1 MHMPGY
7 QANRRPKRWSPA
19 AVRICLCLILFWILS
34 ADLYGAGL
42 LDSRYTTILYTDRNQ
57 LEAFTEEVYLGS
69 LSYFL
74 RRRSSITLQQEVA
87 DKVDTVVERVMEI
100 LEMFPKGM
108 KFKIVFHDN
117 KEEVREAYRKIY
129 GFSPDFI
136 AFYSPKT
143 RTLHLSLEDISLRVL
158 AHETAHAVIDHYF
171 GIAPPSKVHEVLA
184 QYVEEN
190 IEK

>member
-1 MHMPGY
+1 MQMLRYQPDRWPGR
-7 QANRRPKRWSPA
+7 QCPPA
-19 AVRICLCLILFWILS
+19 LRISLCVILLLILR

-42 LDSRYTTILYTDRNQ
+42 IDSRYTTILYTDRKQ
-57 LEAFTEEVYLGS
+57 LEEFTKEVYFGS
-69 LSYFL
+69 FSSFL
-74 RRRSSITLQQEVA
+74 RRRSSITLRQEVA
-87 DKVDTVVERVMEI
+87 DRVDTVVERVMEI

-108 KFKIVFHDN
+108 KFKIVFHAD
-117 KEEVREAYRKIY
+117 KEGVREAYRNIY
-129 GFSPDFI
+129 GLSPDFI

-143 RTLHLSLEDISLRVL
+143 RTLHLSLQDISLRVL

-171 GIAPPSKVHEVLA
+171 GIAPPTRVHEVLA